1 MGLRIGV
8 AGCGAFGPGF
18 ASLFKAHPLVESVAV
33 ADLIEKRAIDT
44 ANNYG
49 IDRIYRSLEEMV
61 KSKDIDT
68 IAIFTQRQLHG
79 KHALLAL
86 ENGKHVYSAVP
97 MTSDID
103 DIPAIIN
110 TAEKNGLIYMTG
122 ETSYY
127 YPCTIYCRKQY
138 KAGTFGK
145 IVFGEAQYYHD
156 MQHFYESFKR
166 SGGVNWKQI
175 AGFPPM
181 YYPTHSVSMIVG
193 VTGERAE
200 KVSCF
205 GYKDDHDDNIFR
217 AGENI
222 WDNEFSNE
230 YALMKMS
237 DGSTARINECRR
249 IGRFGADSVYMSIFG
264 TLASY
269 EQNAL
274 SNALTTIDGKGNI
287 DLTKMLKCK
296 NIDVDIDHDIDA
308 RYKDEFYYQG
318 VSEVHDIGRLPKEFI
333 GMHNGH
339 SGSHQFLV
347 DDFVKA
353 VTQLRLP
360 PNNAWNAAKYC
371 APGLIAHESAKK
383 DGEVLNIPDF
393 GSPDKK
399 YQFITLS

>member
-1 MGLRIGV
+1 MGLKIGV

-33 ADLIEKRAIDT
+33 ADLIKERAVDV
-44 ANNYG
+44 AKKYG
-49 IDRIYRSLEEMV
+49 IDKIYNSLEEMV

-97 MTSDID
+97 MTSDIE
-103 DIPAIIN
+103 DIPKIIN

-127 YPCTIYCRKQY
+127 YPSTIYCREEFNK
-138 KAGTFGK
+138 GTFGK
-145 IVFGEAQYYHD
+145 FVYGEAQYYHD
-156 MQHFYESFKR
+156 MLHFYESFKR
-166 SGGVNWKQI
+166 SGGDDWKRI

-193 VTGERAE
+193 VTGERVE

-205 GYKDDHDDNIFR
+205 GYKDNHSDDVFGIGKN
-217 AGENI
+217 N

-237 DGSTARINECRR
+237 DGATARINECRR
-249 IGRFGADSVYMSIFG
+249 IGRRGGHSVYMSFFG

-269 EQNAL
+269 EQNAI
-274 SNALTTIDGKGNI
+274 SDALTTLDGEGNK
-287 DLTKMLKCK
+287 DLTELLKCK
-296 NIDVDIDHDIDA
+296 NIDVDINHNIDEH
-308 RYKDEFYYQG
+308 YKDEFYYQG
-318 VSEVHDIGRLPKEFI
+318 VSDVHDITRLPKEFL

-339 SGSHQFLV
+339 YGSHQFLV

-353 VTQLRLP
+353 VTQHRLP

-383 DGEVLNIPDF
+383 DGEVLKVPDF
-393 GSPDKK
+393 GTPNNS
-399 YQFITLS
+399 YQYIKL